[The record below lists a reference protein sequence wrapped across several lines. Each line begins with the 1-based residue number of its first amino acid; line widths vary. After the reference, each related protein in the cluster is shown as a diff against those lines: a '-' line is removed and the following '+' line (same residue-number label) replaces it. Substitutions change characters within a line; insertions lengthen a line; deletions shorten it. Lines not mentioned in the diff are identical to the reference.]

1 MADNPALLPTRFPA
15 PFPDEYVLLE
25 RHGMELSLRSPSSG
39 RRCSGKG
46 RVYLSDVR
54 MVFVFDGG
62 SVRAPDG
69 GHALEAFDIPLL
81 YIGSER
87 FNQPIFGCNN
97 VSGTV
102 RRVVSSQ
109 PQPADY
115 YDFELYFL
123 QGGIGTFLPIFYNV
137 LYFLQGGVG
146 TFLPIFYNVLELVR
160 IEGSQVSWFATG
172 TQRVLIVYAYIIYVC
187 V

>member
-1 MADNPALLPTRFPA
+1 MADNPALLPNRFPA

-25 RHGMELSLRSPSSG
+25 RQGMELSLRSPSSG
-39 RRCSGKG
+39 QRCSGKG

-62 SVRAPDG
+62 PVKAPNG
-69 GHALEAFDIPLL
+69 GQALEAFDIPLL

-109 PQPADY
+109 PQAADY
-115 YDFELYFL
+115 YDF
-123 QGGIGTFLPIFYNV
+123 Q

-160 IEGSQVSWFATG
+160 IEGSGQMAMAAAQQVGASRLQWILLLSDGGSGHIEMTSAVIYA
-172 TQRVLIVYAYIIYVC
+172 RV
-187 V
+187 

>member
-123 QGGIGTFLPIFYNV
+123 QGG
-137 LYFLQGGVG
+137 VG